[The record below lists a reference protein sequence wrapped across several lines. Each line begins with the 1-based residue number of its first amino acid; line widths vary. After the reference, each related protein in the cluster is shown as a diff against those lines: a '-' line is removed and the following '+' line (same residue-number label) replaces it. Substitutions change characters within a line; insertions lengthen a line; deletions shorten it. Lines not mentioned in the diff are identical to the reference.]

1 MLGAIAGYFL
11 FRHVKVR
18 VMIWRDPWKY
28 GYDEGLQLVQG
39 LISMAEGGIFGT
51 GLGLGYPKFVP
62 VVTTDFIFSAI
73 CEEMGLLIG
82 IAILML
88 YFLLFYRCM
97 RAAIYVKDKFSRLL
111 AVGYSTMIASQA
123 LVIVGRELQELFLLQ
138 GITLPLVSYGGT
150 SLLIKTYFSLGII
163 QKISEDGNNYE

>member
-1 MLGAIAGYFL
+1 
-11 FRHVKVR
+11 
-18 VMIWRDPWKY
+18 MIWRDPWKY

-88 YFLLFYRCM
+88 YFLLFYM
-97 RAAIYVKDKFSRLL
+97 MYEEQQFML
-111 AVGYSTMIASQA
+111 
-123 LVIVGRELQELFLLQ
+123 
-138 GITLPLVSYGGT
+138 
-150 SLLIKTYFSLGII
+150 
-163 QKISEDGNNYE
+163 KINFQDF